1 MEPKSIVFLIDGSG
15 SIFGEARR
23 LLKETAKSV
32 LHSLVSD
39 LDYIDIAVFRD
50 NTTYVEWCYHGYWAS
65 NHGYWASCHGYWASC
80 HGNY

>member
-50 NTTYVEWCYHGYWAS
+50 NTTYVDGVTMVTGLVAMVTTNCDSRHGT
-65 NHGYWASCHGYWASC
+65 
-80 HGNY
+80 